1 MQMVYTNDKSGGR
14 FPRRNQGGE
23 YVTASNTRENIWYRA
38 PGSVRS
44 CGVYELSRNNEDTEP
59 SAKGR

>member
-1 MQMVYTNDKSGGR
+1 MQMVYTNDKSEGR